1 MPYILQSPL
10 HCLYKFL
17 TKIVPLHQMSRLF
30 IRHRISL
37 LSLSGLLHLALDY
50 LQGECIG
57 IAGRYGDIDSA
68 PEEHISEKK
77 MEDETHFLAVAAM
90 S

>member
-1 MPYILQSPL
+1 
-10 HCLYKFL
+10 
-17 TKIVPLHQMSRLF
+17 MSRLF
-30 IRHRISL
+30 IRHQAPNQ
-37 LSLSGLLHLALDY
+37 LAEFEWFVALGAGHY

-77 MEDETHFLAVAAM
+77 MEDETHSSVNLL
-90 S
+90 